1 MSSVFSKVT
10 NFSGAEKEVEV
21 LNCKKA
27 IAFANQEVKP
37 NTPLVQMY
45 VVKLRFRNEVRDM
58 DMNGNQVILEQIIEE
73 TYQSYSELKTGK
85 VKVVFEFKEYKDQRT
100 NLPAISVKI
109 REAISSFTSSVKKT
123 A

>member
-1 MSSVFSKVT
+1 
-10 NFSGAEKEVEV
+10 
-21 LNCKKA
+21 
-27 IAFANQEVKP
+27 
-37 NTPLVQMY
+37 
-45 VVKLRFRNEVRDM
+45 M